1 MKKILFITS
10 ILIWIPI
17 SEILSQPV
25 SLKAYNKRVELITY
39 LRQLEPIVKNY
50 PGNDTEG
57 KPVTTMYAEEGKEG
71 HRIKRYDEIK
81 RIYQEALQYYFES
94 NFVASYRRFLEAQIA
109 IEKLTEEISQLYVL
123 RAEEMMK
130 VAMER
135 KNPNDP
141 LDKTVVDISIEYGRN
156 SNVLKEMKT
165 DRESPFLRRMYEPKE
180 FRYVI
185 NKYGIEKNVEMGYK
199 FLGMAKTARIE
210 ALAVEKHLEKH
221 QTMNPEKR
229 KYRIDKYFGAISL
242 CRDSKANASN
252 IFKLKYPYDNYFL
265 QRSDAKQESWLDME
279 DNVVEGKVVKLE
291 GVTYNFDKNPYIKKD
306 HRLQAAFDE
315 RIPAEFRLDYA
326 DTKSRVYEK
335 DTDAQLFLK
344 YDKPRRDELGVPK
357 RTEVKK
363 DEPTQEPA
371 PSTPAKNP

>member
-1 MKKILFITS
+1 M
-10 ILIWIPI
+10 
-17 SEILSQPV
+17 
-25 SLKAYNKRVELITY
+25 
-39 LRQLEPIVKNY
+39 RQLEPIVKNY

-165 DRESPFLRRMYEPKE
+165 DRE
-180 FRYVI
+180 
-185 NKYGIEKNVEMGYK
+185 
-199 FLGMAKTARIE
+199 
-210 ALAVEKHLEKH
+210 
-221 QTMNPEKR
+221 
-229 KYRIDKYFGAISL
+229 
-242 CRDSKANASN
+242 
-252 IFKLKYPYDNYFL
+252 FL
-265 QRSDAKQESWLDME
+265 Q
-279 DNVVEGKVVKLE
+279 KLI
-291 GVTYNFDKNPYIKKD
+291 NDYIVLT
-306 HRLQAAFDE
+306 R
-315 RIPAEFRLDYA
+315 
-326 DTKSRVYEK
+326 
-335 DTDAQLFLK
+335 
-344 YDKPRRDELGVPK
+344 
-357 RTEVKK
+357 
-363 DEPTQEPA
+363 
-371 PSTPAKNP
+371 